1 MLQKAAVI
9 IIVVPVVVV
18 TVVVAAVIIVA
29 KGSKILRVKE
39 KKRVG
44 GRPKAHKYETLAS
57 YSVPPG
63 D

>member
-1 MLQKAAVI
+1 MVL
-9 IIVVPVVVV
+9 VVGVG

-29 KGSKILRVKE
+29 KGSKILRVRE
-39 KKRVG
+39 KKKVG
-44 GRPKAHKYETLAS
+44 GRPKAHKYKTLAS